1 MAPATLKHNTTI
13 PHISATFWIKKQFIN
28 DAFATSGGPYN
39 T

>member
-13 PHISATFWIKKQFIN
+13 PHVSATFWIKKQFIN